1 MQILFLNTTGGFFGG
16 VEQNIAVSARGLS
29 ALGHQCHFACMK
41 NSGVSQAQFDSCFS
55 TVHNLQTISLEAVI
69 AQVQPTVIYV
79 HKFESIQQ
87 VFNAAAHGIRLVRMV
102 HDHDLYCPRKHKYYF
117 HNHRICTR
125 KAGLACYA
133 DLAFLE
139 RGPQGVRYSSIGAK
153 LQEMRRNQSL
163 DACIV
168 GSSYMRQELI
178 RNGFNERKIHSIP
191 PCVAPIGKPVSPL
204 PDTPNILYVGQ
215 LIRGKGV
222 DTLLKAQAILKKQ
235 LTVPI
240 PLHILGTGNDEQ
252 RLKSLA
258 VELGLTDS
266 VVFHGWVAH
275 ENLVGYYDA
284 ASLVVVPSRWPEPFG
299 MVGVEAMLRERPVV
313 ASRVGGIVDWLVD
326 GETGFM
332 VDSESPDEFAQKM
345 ELLLLDKTLSM
356 AFGKKG
362 REFAEEKFSFEKYMK
377 SLEELLMGEV

>member
-1 MQILFLNTTGGFFGG
+1 
-16 VEQNIAVSARGLS
+16 
-29 ALGHQCHFACMK
+29 
-41 NSGVSQAQFDSCFS
+41 
-55 TVHNLQTISLEAVI
+55 
-69 AQVQPTVIYV
+69 
-79 HKFESIQQ
+79 
-87 VFNAAAHGIRLVRMV
+87 
-102 HDHDLYCPRKHKYYF
+102 
-117 HNHRICTR
+117 
-125 KAGLACYA
+125 
-133 DLAFLE
+133 
-139 RGPQGVRYSSIGAK
+139 
-153 LQEMRRNQSL
+153 
-163 DACIV
+163 
-168 GSSYMRQELI
+168 
-178 RNGFNERKIHSIP
+178 
-191 PCVAPIGKPVSPL
+191 
-204 PDTPNILYVGQ
+204 VGQ

-332 VDSESPDEFAQKM
+332 VDSESPEEFAQKM
-345 ELLLLDKTLSM
+345 KLLLLDKTLSM

-362 REFAEEKFSFEKYMK
+362 REFAEEKFSFEQYMK